1 MRNLY
6 IIFKRELWSYFH
18 SPILYIF
25 LIFFLIL
32 NGVFTFKIGGF
43 YEADQADLTRFFIWH
58 PWLYLFLIPAVSMR
72 LWSEER
78 KSGTIELL
86 FTLPVGMFE
95 AMVGK
100 FMAAWV
106 FTTLALCLT
115 FPMVFTV
122 AYLGQ
127 PDMGVI
133 VASYIGSIFL
143 AGSYLAVGCFFSA
156 TTKNQ
161 VISFIIT
168 FATCLGLVLIGFG
181 PFVEFF
187 QSINLPETIL
197 EQVGNFSFLTH
208 FMDIMKG
215 ILDIRDL
222 LFFIIVII
230 TFLYAGSLVL
240 DNRKAI

>member
-58 PWLYLFLIPAVSMR
+58 PWLYLFFIPAVSMR

-168 FATCLGLVLIGFG
+168 FATY
-181 PFVEFF
+181 
-187 QSINLPETIL
+187 LPETIL

-222 LFFIIVII
+222 LFFITVII

>member
-1 MRNLY
+1 
-6 IIFKRELWSYFH
+6 
-18 SPILYIF
+18 
-25 LIFFLIL
+25 
-32 NGVFTFKIGGF
+32 
-43 YEADQADLTRFFIWH
+43 
-58 PWLYLFLIPAVSMR
+58 MR

-78 KSGTIELL
+78 KTGTIELL
-86 FTLPVGMFE
+86 FTLPIGMFE

-100 FMAAWV
+100 FLAAWV
-106 FTTLALCLT
+106 FTSLAICLT
-115 FPMVFTV
+115 FPMIITV
-122 AYLGQ
+122 VYLGQ
-127 PDMGVI
+127 PDIGVI
-133 VASYIGSIFL
+133 MASYIGSILL

-161 VISFIIT
+161 VVSFIIT

-187 QSINLPETIL
+187 QNINLPQSLL

-215 ILDIRDL
+215 ILDLRDL
-222 LFFIIVII
+222 LFFILVIVS
-230 TFLYAGSLVL
+230 FLYAGAIVL

>member
-6 IIFKRELWSYFH
+6 AIFKRELWSYFH

-25 LIFFLIL
+25 LVFFLIL
-32 NGVFTFKIGGF
+32 NAVFTFKIGGF
-43 YEADQADLTRFFIWH
+43 YEAGQADLGRFFLWH
-58 PWLYLFLIPAVSMR
+58 PWLYLFFIPAVSMR

-78 KSGTIELL
+78 KTGTIELL

-95 AMVGK
+95 AMSGK
-100 FMAAWV
+100 FLAAWV
-106 FTTLALCLT
+106 FTSLAICLT
-115 FPMVFTV
+115 FPMIFTV
-122 AYLGQ
+122 LYLGQ
-127 PDMGVI
+127 PDIGVI
-133 VASYIGSIFL
+133 ISSYIGSILL

-187 QSINLPETIL
+187 QSINLPQSIL
-197 EQVGNFSFLTH
+197 EQVGRFSFLTH

-215 ILDIRDL
+215 ILDLRDL
-222 LFFIIVII
+222 LFFILVIAA
-230 TFLYAGSLVL
+230 FLYAGALVL
-240 DNRKAI
+240 DNRKAT